1 MISVKEK
8 FLKELKKNGIS
19 KTVLEAFDYVQ
30 QDNFIPKTV
39 GMDYYDMRSVPVGFG
54 EKSDDPLLLAQMID
68 ILSPKDS
75 WRLLEVGTG
84 SGYSSAI
91 LSCLVK
97 ELVTVEINEKLAHL
111 AKEKLI
117 DNRFYNIRL
126 FVGDAS
132 DAVDSLS
139 GFDGLI
145 IFAACMSRP
154 LRILA
159 PLKYNRFAV
168 FPMGPAIRQQVVK
181 YKNVSIG
188 ESDTLRSFEFHG
200 FCDVPSIRGEYG
212 WLDQYEFPEEI
223 PPELPREEENE
234 K

>member
-1 MISVKEK
+1 MESAKEK

-19 KTVLEAFDYVQ
+19 KTTLDAFEYVK
-30 QDNFIPKTV
+30 QDVFIPKTV
-39 GMDYYDMRSVPVGFG
+39 GMDYYSMQALPVGFG

-97 ELVTVEINEKLAHL
+97 ELVTVEINEKLALL

-117 DNRFYNIRL
+117 DNDFYNVRL
-126 FVGDAS
+126 FAGDATE
-132 DAVDSLS
+132 AVTELTN
-139 GFDGLI
+139 FDGLI
-145 IFAACMSRP
+145 IFASCTRRP
-154 LRILA
+154 LKILA
-159 PLKYNRFAV
+159 SLKNNQFAV
-168 FPMGPAIRQQVVK
+168 FPMGPVFRQQIVK
-181 YKNVSIG
+181 YKNTFIG
-188 ESDTLRSFEFHG
+188 DSETLRNFEFHG
-200 FCDVPSIRGEYG
+200 FCDVPAIRGEYG

-223 PPELPREEENE
+223 PPELPHDIDER